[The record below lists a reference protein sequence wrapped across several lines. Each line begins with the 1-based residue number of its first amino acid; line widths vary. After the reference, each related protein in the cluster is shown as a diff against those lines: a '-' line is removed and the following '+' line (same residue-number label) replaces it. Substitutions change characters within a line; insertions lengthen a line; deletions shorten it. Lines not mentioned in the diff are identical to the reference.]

1 MLAKMMCSELTSPEE
16 KREMRRLQWYALAM
30 GVVMVIVIAILSQVM
45 KEVFKDPSAAF
56 NVFFS
61 ALMMLIA
68 MTYSYVVYLVR
79 IQIKEQVRKRQA
91 ETERQ

>member
-1 MLAKMMCSELTSPEE
+1 MLAKMMCSDLTSPEE
-16 KREMRRLQWYALAM
+16 KREARRLQWYAL
-30 GVVMVIVIAILSQVM
+30 GTGIVMVILIAIVSGIM
-45 KEVFKDPSAAF
+45 KDVFKDPSAAF

-61 ALMMLIA
+61 ALIMVVA
-68 MTYSYVVYLVR
+68 MTYCYVIYLVR

>member
-1 MLAKMMCSELTSPEE
+1 MLAKMMCSDLTSPEE
-16 KREMRRLQWYALAM
+16 KREARRLQWHALAT
-30 GVVMVIVIAILSQVM
+30 GVVMVILIAILSQVM

-79 IQIKEQVRKRQA
+79 IQLKEQVRKRQA

>member
-1 MLAKMMCSELTSPEE
+1 MLGKLMCSELTSPEE

-30 GVVMVIVIAILSQVM
+30 GIVMVIVIVIMSGIM
-45 KEVFKDPSAAF
+45 KDVFKDPSAAF

-61 ALMMLIA
+61 ALIMLVA

-79 IQIKEQVRKRQA
+79 IQIKEQVRRRQA